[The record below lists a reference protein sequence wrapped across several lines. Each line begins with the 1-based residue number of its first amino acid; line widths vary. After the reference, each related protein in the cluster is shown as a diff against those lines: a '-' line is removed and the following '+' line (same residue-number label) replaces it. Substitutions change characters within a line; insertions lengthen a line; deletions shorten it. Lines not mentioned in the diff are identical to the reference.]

1 MLARFGTVQ
10 TCLREMYDL
19 MVKFYVSKVMYCGDK
34 FMGSAAG
41 IALKDKLDKSR
52 RRHGALPAVN
62 EGTILWFAGA
72 EGLRWS
78 INEVADFFK
87 ILSEFSSTAPFEATV
102 LMTLLPTISL
112 I

>member
-1 MLARFGTVQ
+1 
-10 TCLREMYDL
+10 MYDR
-19 MVKFYVSKVMYCGDK
+19 VVNFYVCKVMYCGDK

-62 EGTILWFAGA
+62 EGTILWCAGA
-72 EGLRWS
+72 EGLLWS

-87 ILSEFSSTAPFEATV
+87 ILSEFSSTGTIEATV
-102 LMTLLPTISL
+102 LITLPPNISL
-112 I
+112 L